1 VKQTLETL
9 REESEGVFGK
19 AFERLKMAFLVM
31 DMAAM
36 VVICL
41 CVFFCF
47 GLVSPLS
54 GNSCYKVFE
63 E

>member
-1 VKQTLETL
+1 VKQNLETL

-36 VVICL
+36 VVIL
-41 CVFFCF
+41 SVRFLLLRF
-47 GLVSPLS
+47 G
-54 GNSCYKVFE
+54 FTAFR
-63 E
+63 